1 MMDSQDLT
9 PNVGTPEENKVVDS
23 SNVNAETPAVAEEQV
38 EKPAVAEEQV
48 EKPAVVEEQVET
60 APEAV
65 EEAPV
70 PEPAVVETPQA
81 VDEPKANEAEEKA
94 AEEPKVYNT
103 KGEVLQRVIEL
114 AHGEEVPDKK
124 EVDLLKTIFYKL
136 HSAEREAAEKAYLE
150 AGGDPESYQVT
161 PDEQEEKFKAEM
173 ALIKERRSKA
183 FQEQE
188 NEKAENLKRKLEIIE
203 KVKGMVDS
211 PESANKAYP
220 EFKRLQQEWKEIK
233 AVPAERASE
242 LWKTYQHYVEQ
253 FYDQLRLNIEAREY
267 DFRKNLE
274 IKTKIC
280 EAAEK
285 LAEETDVI
293 SAFHQLQELHQQY
306 REAGPVAK
314 DLREEVWTRFKA
326 ASSVINKRH
335 QQHFEELRSKEEENL
350 TKKTELC
357 EKVEAIAKEENK
369 TAADWERHTREIIAI
384 QGEWRNIGFAPQKMN
399 VKIFERFR
407 AACDDFFGRKT
418 QYFRNLKSQF
428 AENAEKKRA
437 LVEQAKALQDS
448 TDWKATSEKLAALQ
462 KEWKTIG
469 TVPKKLGDQLWNE
482 FLGACNKFFEARNA
496 VNAGVRSEE
505 RENLA
510 KKRDVIARL
519 KALAE
524 EPGDDT
530 QKNVQALVDEYSA
543 IGHVP
548 YRDKDKL
555 FKEYHEVLDKIYK
568 ELNIS
573 VTRRRLDNF
582 KSNLRS
588 VAEKGVGALDNE
600 RTKLMRRY
608 EGLKQEIQTY
618 ENNIGFLSVSSK
630 KGNSLIDEMN
640 RKVQKLKDDL
650 ALVKEKIKAI
660 DAENESA
667 SEED

>member
-1 MMDSQDLT
+1 MT

-70 PEPAVVETPQA
+70 PEPAVVETPQAADEPA

-469 TVPKKLGDQLWNE
+469 TVPKKLGDQLWDE

-582 KSNLRS
+582 KSTLRS
-588 VAEKGVGALDNE
+588 VAETGGGALDNE

-667 SEED
+667 SEEE